1 VPTQEVNQ
9 SRLKISTHDTFK
21 ILLIDEDDNL
31 LRKMMPLFNTMDV
44 RVDHATNPAKA
55 IILANR
61 ISYDLVVLDINQHT
75 DNNLDLIK
83 ILREHQP
90 NLDFITITGDN
101 PRSMETS
108 VRELRVLYH
117 LVKPFSTKEL
127 SSVIRHISKRSINNS
142 RQ

>member
-1 VPTQEVNQ
+1 VPNQEVNQ
-9 SRLKISTHDTFK
+9 SRLKIPTHDTFK

-31 LRKMMPLFNTMDV
+31 LQKMMPLFNTMEV
-44 RVDHATNPAKA
+44 RVDHATNRPKA
-55 IILANR
+55 IILAK
-61 ISYDLVVLDINQHT
+61 ITSYDLVVLDINQHT

-101 PRSMETS
+101 PRSMETN

-127 SSVIRHISKRSINNS
+127 SSVIKHICNRSKNNS